1 MNKNDTRVFGTLFFS
16 IFSAVTGVGIVIPLL
31 PVYAR
36 DLGASG
42 LYISLIFG
50 SFSISRNLLLPYFGR
65 QSDKKGRKPY
75 IVIGLL
81 AYAIV
86 SIGFMAASSVDILI
100 ALRFLQGI
108 ASAMIMPVSQAYVG
122 DITPPGKEGFFMG
135 LFSLA
140 MFGSLSIG
148 PFMGGF
154 INDRLGLDAA
164 FLGMGIL
171 AVLAFVLSFLFLPPV
186 SQETA
191 VNQNRDTQ
199 SWKDI
204 LSGRTMIAIFSYRF
218 VYTTCVGVIWCFLPL
233 LADNRFQLDSSAI
246 GILVM
251 MMVLVGGI
259 FHIPMGYLADRVNK
273 HALVVIGGLFI
284 IVSMVSVQ
292 WAQGF
297 WGLFVSV
304 SLFGVG
310 GGISLPAV
318 SAIAVLEGKKMDAL
332 GSVMSLLA
340 MAHSTGMLVGSLIAG
355 LTMDFME
362 LIHAFPL
369 SAVIMALGVV
379 FFMLCSLGTSSL
391 GQKGR

>member
-1 MNKNDTRVFGTLFFS
+1 MNRSDLKIFSILFFS

-31 PVYAR
+31 PVYAH

-50 SFSISRNLLLPYFGR
+50 SFSISRNLFLPYFGR
-65 QSDKKGRKPY
+65 QSDKTGRKPF

-86 SIGFMAASSVDILI
+86 SVGFMKAANVDILI

-108 ASAMIMPVSQAYVG
+108 ASAMIMPVAQAYVG

-140 MFGSLSIG
+140 MFGSLSLG

-154 INDRLGLDAA
+154 INERLGLDAA

-171 AVLAFVLSFLFLPPV
+171 AVIAFILSYLFLPPV
-186 SQETA
+186 SQEKA
-191 VNQNRDTQ
+191 MNIKRPSQP
-199 SWKDI
+199 WKVI
-204 LSGRTMIAIFSYRF
+204 LSGRAMIGIFSYRF

-233 LADNRFQLDSSAI
+233 LGSNTFHLGSSAI

-259 FHIPMGYLADRVNK
+259 FHAPMGYLADRMNK
-273 HALVVIGGLFI
+273 HLLVVAGGLFI
-284 IVSMVSVQ
+284 VGSMASV
-292 WAQGF
+292 AFADGF
-297 WGLFVSV
+297 WGLFISV
-304 SLFGVG
+304 VLFGVG
-310 GGISLPAV
+310 GGISLPAI
-318 SAIAVLEGKKMDAL
+318 SAMAVLEGKRMDAL
-332 GSVMSLLA
+332 GAVMSLLA
-340 MAHSTGMLVGSLIAG
+340 MAHSMGMLVGSLIAG
-355 LTMDFME
+355 LTMDYMD
-362 LIHAFPL
+362 LTKAFPMGAL
-369 SAVIMALGVV
+369 IMVFGLV
-379 FFMLCSLGTSSL
+379 FFLVSVS
-391 GQKGR
+391 GQQNRGGPES